1 MDHEKLHNLLLTS
14 DNWELLEELER
25 LLSVCGLWFVV
36 TGMLSLHKSQIF
48 TEVTRTMSMARTPT
62 LPWALPMYEHMRVEL
77 VDAIDLTN
85 EPTIKAAA
93 QAGLTKLMQ
102 YYDKALQNESNIVAT
117 GEWFD
122 MQHVLELNNIQPCHP
137 ALCLSWFSCLQDEHK
152 TRAIT
157 VFEKVYARYKATM
170 PAPEDVPPRP
180 TAAEKSGSLMSR
192 LSSAVEIETRDI
204 SLVQSEMQRWWAG
217 QGGKGDPD
225 FPLIWWK
232 VSVFH
237 LLAVLG

>member
-62 LPWALPMYEHMRVEL
+62 LPWALTMYEHMRVEL

-122 MQHVLELNNIQPCHP
+122 MQHVLELNNIQ
-137 ALCLSWFSCLQDEHK
+137 
-152 TRAIT
+152 RAILLCASAGSAAFKMST
-157 VFEKVYARYKATM
+157 
-170 PAPEDVPPRP
+170 RP
-180 TAAEKSGSLMSR
+180 GQL
-192 LSSAVEIETRDI
+192 LSSRRCMLVKRQQCQPQRMCP
-204 SLVQSEMQRWWAG
+204 LVQQLLRSLGVSCPDSHQLLRLRPMTSLLSSQRCNNGG
-217 QGGKGDPD
+217 QVKVGREIQTSLLSGGR
-225 FPLIWWK
+225 
-232 VSVFH
+232 
-237 LLAVLG
+237 

>member
-102 YYDKALQNESNIVAT
+102 YYDKALQNESNIVAQVS
-117 GEWFD
+117 GLICS
-122 MQHVLELNNIQPCHP
+122 MSLNLTI
-137 ALCLSWFSCLQDEHK
+137 FSVPSCS
-152 TRAIT
+152 
-157 VFEKVYARYKATM
+157 
-170 PAPEDVPPRP
+170 APQ
-180 TAAEKSGSLMSR
+180 
-192 LSSAVEIETRDI
+192 
-204 SLVQSEMQRWWAG
+204 LVQLPSR
-217 QGGKGDPD
+217 
-225 FPLIWWK
+225 
-232 VSVFH
+232 
-237 LLAVLG
+237 